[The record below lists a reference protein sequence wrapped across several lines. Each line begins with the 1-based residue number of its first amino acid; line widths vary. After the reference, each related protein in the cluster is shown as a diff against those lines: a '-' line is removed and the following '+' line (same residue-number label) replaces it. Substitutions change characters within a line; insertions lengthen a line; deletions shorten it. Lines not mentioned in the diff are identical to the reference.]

1 MSTTMYTFARKN
13 LPKNTVELT
22 VKVPWEDIKKEYDS
36 SFEIIR
42 KDLKV
47 EGFRKGKAPKNIA
60 ESKIQKDVVYEH
72 LLRSYIP
79 RVYSEIL
86 KKEDV
91 RPIISPKVELT
102 KAKENEEWEIKMTTA
117 TTPDIKLNNYK
128 EKVKKAKENVKKS
141 DIWVPGKDKEPT
153 EEDKEKQRQA
163 EFQAALE
170 ALLSEATVEISD
182 LVIEEEA
189 NQRLSKLVDDVQR
202 VGLTME
208 SYLKSKNLTKEQIM
222 DQIKKEIEDTY
233 KMEFLLQ
240 KIADEEKIN
249 VEQAELDTIFAGIKD
264 EKEKQAVQGNMY
276 YYASLMRKQKTLDYI
291 NSL

>member
-1 MSTTMYTFARKN
+1 MYTFARKN
-13 LPKNTVELT
+13 LPKNTVELS

-222 DQIKKEIEDTY
+222 EQIKKEIEDTY

>member
-1 MSTTMYTFARKN
+1 MYTYARKN
-13 LPKNTVELT
+13 LPKNTVELN
-22 VKVPWEDIKKEYDS
+22 VKVPWEDIKKEYDA

-47 EGFRKGKAPKNIA
+47 EGFRKGNAPKNIA

-72 LLRSYIP
+72 LLRAYIP
-79 RVYSEIL
+79 RVYAEIL
-86 KKEDV
+86 KKEDIK
-91 RPIISPKVELT
+91 PIISPKVELI
-102 KAKENEEWEIKMTTA
+102 KAKENEEWEIKMATA
-117 TTPDIKLNNYK
+117 TTPEVKLGNYK
-128 EKVKKAKENVKKS
+128 EKVKKAKEKVQKS

-153 EEDKEKQRQA
+153 EEDKEKQKQA

-170 ALLSEATVEISD
+170 ALLSEAKVEISD
-182 LVIEEEA
+182 LIIEEEA
-189 NQRLSKLVDDVQR
+189 SQRLSKLVDDVQR

-208 SYLKSKNLTKEQIM
+208 SYLKSKNITKEQVTE
-222 DQIKKEIEDTY
+222 QIRKEIEDTY
-233 KMEFLLQ
+233 KMEFLIQ

-249 VEQAELDTIFAGIKD
+249 VEQAELEKVFAGIKD

>member
-1 MSTTMYTFARKN
+1 MYTFARKN